1 MPKYISWI
9 PTQPEYIDTF
19 FELCPVGSSDI
30 VYDLGSGDGRILFAA
45 IEKGAGQCVGV
56 DIDPELVKT
65 ANETAKYLSVNN
77 KVIFIESD
85 VMDVDLSGASVIL
98 CYLLSTASADLKPKF
113 EKELKAG
120 TRVVME
126 SFPIMGWKPV
136 NVIDDNGRIFY
147 YYIMPAEETDDYH
160 TIVGTPLDDE
170 LYDS

>member
-19 FELCPVGSSDI
+19 FELCPISKSDV

-45 IEKGAGQCVGV
+45 VKKGARWCIGV
-56 DIDPELVKT
+56 DIDPEQVKT
-65 ANETAKYLSVNN
+65 ATETAKYLGVDNE
-77 KVIFIESD
+77 VTFMEAD
-85 VMDVDLSGASVIL
+85 VMEVDLSGASVVL

-113 EKELKAG
+113 EKELKPG

-126 SFPIMGWKPV
+126 SFPVMNWKPEK
-136 NVIDDNGRIFY
+136 VIDNNGRIFY
-147 YYIMPAEETDDYH
+147 FYIMPPEETEDYR

-170 LYDS
+170 LYDV